1 MPEAT
6 AYDHV
11 IYPNYPYRQSH
22 PDRLSTLAFLMG
34 MDPAPLARCRVLEL
48 GCGNGANLLPM
59 ACDWPESSFVGIDLA
74 QQPIAQG
81 QALIDTLG
89 LSNIE
94 LLSLDVLAFPETMGS
109 FDYIIA
115 HGLYSWVP
123 DAVRE
128 QIMVLCA
135 RHLAPQGV
143 AFISYNTYP
152 GCHVRNIVRDMLRY
166 HVHNAPNAATKISQ
180 SQALLKFMAEAQPQG
195 DEYGQMLRKELE
207 RVLSHAPEHLF
218 HDDLSEHNH
227 PVYFHQFEQH
237 ARTHGLRFLSEA
249 EYFMMQPDQFPEQTI
264 QQLAGLGDNVIA
276 QQQYLDFLR
285 CRRFRQSL
293 LCRADVPVD
302 HQVRPQ
308 RLAEAFCTFSG
319 KGSGEVADPA
329 TTEAMTFT
337 GDHQSHVTTNHP
349 LAKAAL
355 MLLAASWPQAVAYS
369 DILDGALKLLGR
381 DEEPEDRQQLL
392 DILMGCYGRGL
403 INVHRHPPRLAAQPG
418 PRPMANP
425 LARSQA
431 ATDGPL
437 TSQLH
442 LTVFIKD
449 ALVRRAIQL
458 LDGSRSVAE
467 LTAQLQR
474 EAQEMHSP
482 EQATIAP
489 GDAGRQQV
497 ESLLAHLARTGLLVA

>member
-11 IYPNYPYRQSH
+11 LYPNYPYRQSH

-34 MDPAPLARCRVLEL
+34 MEPAPVARCRVLEL

-81 QALIDTLG
+81 QTVIETLG
-89 LSNIE
+89 LRNIE
-94 LLSLDVLAFPETMGS
+94 LLPLDVLAFPETMGQ

-123 DAVRE
+123 DGVRE
-128 QIMVLCA
+128 QIMALCA

-166 HVHNAPNAATKISQ
+166 HVHHAPDAATKISQ
-180 SQALLKFMAEAQPQG
+180 SRALLKFMAEAQPEG
-195 DEYGQMLRKELE
+195 DEYGQMLRKEVE
-207 RVLSHAPEHLF
+207 RVLTHAPEHLF

-227 PVYFHQFEQH
+227 PVYFHEFERH
-237 ARTHGLRFLSEA
+237 AQAHGLRFLSEA
-249 EYFMMQPDQFPEQTI
+249 EYFMMQADQFPDATI
-264 QQLAGLGDNVIA
+264 QQLAALGDNVSA
-276 QQQYLDFLR
+276 RQQYLDFLR

-293 LCRADVPVD
+293 LCRADVAAD
-302 HQVRPQ
+302 HQIRPP
-308 RLAEAFCTFSG
+308 RLTEVFVTFCG
-319 KGSGEVADPA
+319 KSNNNAADLA
-329 TTEAMTFT
+329 TTEPMTFI

-355 MLLAASWPQAVAYS
+355 TLLASFWPQALGYA
-369 DILDGALKLLGR
+369 DILAGSCTLLDR
-381 DEEPEDRQQLL
+381 EEQAEDREQLL
-392 DILMGCYGRGL
+392 DILHGCYGRGL
-403 INVHRHPPRLAAQPG
+403 INLHLQRPRMAAKPSLL
-418 PRPMANP
+418 PTTSP
-425 LARSQA
+425 LARYQA
-431 ATDGPL
+431 SMSGPL

-442 LTVFIKD
+442 LTVFIAD
-449 ALVRRAIQL
+449 PLVRRAIEL
-458 LDGSRSVAE
+458 LDGSRSLAA
-467 LTAQLQR
+467 LAAQLQQ
-474 EAQEMHSP
+474 EAQELPTS
-482 EQATIAP
+482 EQPTIAA
-489 GDAGRQQV
+489 GDEGLQQV
-497 ESLLAHLARTGLLVA
+497 ESLVAHLARSGLLMA

>member
-34 MDPAPLARCRVLEL
+34 MDPAPVARCRVLEL

-81 QALIDTLG
+81 QAVIEVLG
-89 LSNIE
+89 LRNIE
-94 LLSLDVLAFPETMGS
+94 LLSLDVLAFPETMGR

-123 DAVRE
+123 DGVRE
-128 QIMVLCA
+128 AIMALCA

-166 HVHNAPNAATKISQ
+166 HVHHAPDAATKISQ
-180 SQALLKFMAEAQPQG
+180 SRALLKFMAEAQPEE
-195 DEYGQMLRKELE
+195 DEYGQMLRKEVD
-207 RVLSHAPEHLF
+207 RVLTHAPEHLF

-227 PVYFHQFEQH
+227 PVYFHEFERH
-237 ARTHGLRFLSEA
+237 AQAHGLRFLSEA
-249 EYFMMQPDQFPEQTI
+249 EYFMMQADQFPDATI
-264 QQLAGLGDNVIA
+264 QQLAALGDNLSA
-276 QQQYLDFLR
+276 RQQYLDFLR

-293 LCRADVPVD
+293 LCRAEVAAD
-302 HQVRPQ
+302 HQIRPQ
-308 RLAEAFCTFSG
+308 RLTEVFVTFCG
-319 KGSGEVADPA
+319 KSNDETADPA
-329 TTEAMTFT
+329 TNETMTFT
-337 GDHQSHVTTNHP
+337 GDHQSHVSTNHP

-355 MLLAASWPQAVAYS
+355 TLLTSCWPQALGYA
-369 DILDGALKLLGR
+369 DILSGALQLLGR
-381 DEEPEDRQQLL
+381 EAQPEDNEQLL
-392 DILMGCYGRGL
+392 DILHGCYGRGL
-403 INVHRHPPRLAAQPG
+403 INLHLQPPRLTAQPS
-418 PRPMANP
+418 PLPTASP
-425 LARSQA
+425 LARYQA
-431 ATDGPL
+431 SISGPL

-442 LTVFIKD
+442 QTVFIED
-449 ALVRRAIQL
+449 TLVRRTIQL
-458 LDGSRSVAE
+458 LDGSRSLAA
-467 LTAQLQR
+467 LTAQLQQ
-474 EAQEMHSP
+474 EAQEITT
-482 EQATIAP
+482 EQPTIA
-489 GDAGRQQV
+489 AGAEGLHQV
-497 ESLLAHLARTGLLVA
+497 ESLVAHLARSGLLVA

>member
-1 MPEAT
+1 MPEST
-6 AYDHV
+6 LYDQV
-11 IYPNYPYRQSH
+11 IYPNYPYRQTH

-34 MDPAPLARCRVLEL
+34 MQPAPVARCRVLEL

-74 QQPIAQG
+74 RQPIAQG
-81 QALIDTLG
+81 QGVIDALG

-94 LLSLDVLAFPETMGS
+94 LLPLDVLAFPETMGR

-123 DAVRE
+123 EAVRE
-128 QIMVLCA
+128 RIMAICA

-166 HVHNAPNAATKISQ
+166 HVHHAPDAATKISQ
-180 SQALLKFMAEAQPQG
+180 SRALLKFMAEAQPEG
-195 DEYGQMLRKELE
+195 DEYGQMLRKELQ
-207 RVLSHAPEHLF
+207 RVLTHAPEHLF
-218 HDDLSEHNH
+218 HDDLSEDNH

-237 ARTHGLRFLSEA
+237 AQAHGLRFFSEA
-249 EYFMMQPDQFPEQTI
+249 EYFMMQADQFPEETI
-264 QQLAGLGDNVIA
+264 QHLAGLGDNVSA
-276 QQQYLDFLR
+276 RQQYLDFLR

-293 LCRADVPVD
+293 LCRADVAVT
-302 HQVRPQ
+302 HQIRPE
-308 RLAEAFCTFSG
+308 RLAEVFVTFSG
-319 KGSGEVADPA
+319 KSGDATADL
-329 TTEAMTFT
+329 TTTAPVTFT

-355 MLLAASWPQAVAYS
+355 TLLSTAWPQALPYT
-369 DILDGALKLLGR
+369 DILGGALRLIGR
-381 DEEPEDRQQLL
+381 SEEPRDSEQLL
-392 DILMGCYGRGL
+392 DILQGCYGRGL
-403 INVHRHPPRLAAQPG
+403 INLHLHPPRLAARPG
-418 PRPMANP
+418 PMPMASP

-431 ATDGPL
+431 SMSGPL

-442 LTVFIKD
+442 LTVFIQD

-458 LDGSRSVAE
+458 LDGSRSLAA
-467 LTAQLQR
+467 LTAQLQQ
-474 EAQEMHSP
+474 EAQEMPTS
-482 EQATIAP
+482 EQPTIAS
-489 GDAGRQQV
+489 GAEGRQQV
-497 ESLLAHLARTGLLVA
+497 ESLLAHLGRSGLLVA